1 MDRDPDRPRIRAF
14 QDNVDSIFL
23 TSYNSRNQSEG
34 EGDCIA
40 WRPQRP
46 LDSRIFD
53 FVAILLSTNI
63 MSLLETP

>member
-34 EGDCIA
+34 KGTALRGD
-40 WRPQRP
+40 PNG
-46 LDSRIFD
+46 
-53 FVAILLSTNI
+53 LLTAGF
-63 MSLLETP
+63 LTL